1 MEQRANS
8 PSGSPGKAADWA
20 SASGES
26 SRRELGLL
34 ALPIREGSRPAARRT
49 GQFGALLCSFI
60 SLLALASC
68 ATTPAGEVP
77 ARGLPEQIDALLDG
91 LIAEGSPGAAVMVI
105 REGEILHKA
114 GYGLADIEHQR
125 PITPRTS
132 FRLASVSKQFASM
145 AIMILAERGDLD
157 YEDPVVRYL
166 PELERFGDRLTL
178 RHLMTHSGGLPD
190 YYEALEAETEGPRP
204 TTRDALDFLS
214 EWGEAVF
221 NPGER
226 YEYSNPGYEMLAMV
240 VERVSD
246 RPFGRF
252 VEEEIFS
259 PLGMNDSVV
268 FDESEPQLADRA
280 YGYSRQGEGFALD
293 DHHRLNHIIGSG
305 GVYSSVE
312 DLYLWDQALYTE
324 RLVRRSTLEEAF
336 TPARQNGG
344 DSYPYGFG
352 WRLGSYGALG
362 RRIAHAGGWVGFSTF
377 IVRYPE
383 RELTVIVLSNLA
395 EFESESVA
403 DQITDLCFPSTVI
416 VNALVVDGT
425 GEPARR
431 TGVRIE
437 RERIAEVGDIEP
449 GGNDLAIDARGLV
462 LAPGFIDAH
471 SHADRA
477 IFDRG
482 DGLAAV
488 SQGITTTVVGQDGG
502 SRFPLEDFF
511 TRLVAEP
518 GAINTASFAGHGT
531 LRKEV
536 MGEDFRRPASEAE
549 VDKMVELMAQEMKAG
564 ALGLSTGLE
573 YDPGIYSTTEEVI
586 ALTRVAADRGGRYIS
601 HIRSE
606 DRWFWEAIDEI
617 LTIGREVPIPVQIS
631 HIKLALRSLHGQTD
645 RLLGLLE
652 EARAGGV
659 SVTADLYP
667 YTYWQS
673 TLTVLF
679 PERDFEDLEEAR
691 FVVEEMSAPDQML
704 IPLFEPDPSL
714 AGKTLAE
721 IAAQRQTDPATT
733 LLDLIREAESLR
745 AARKSEDE
753 ESADI
758 ESVIAVSMNEADIE
772 RFMGWAHTV
781 FCTDGELDGTHP
793 RGFGSFPRVLGRY
806 VRERQVLS
814 LEQAIHKMTQQSAAQ
829 LGLENRG
836 LIQPGL
842 FADLV
847 LFDPETIV
855 DRATP
860 EEPQGLSEG
869 MERVWVNGQIVFE
882 SGRATGRRPG
892 RALRRAPTAAGRSG

>member
-1 MEQRANS
+1 VR
-8 PSGSPGKAADWA
+8 
-20 SASGES
+20 
-26 SRRELGLL
+26 
-34 ALPIREGSRPAARRT
+34 
-49 GQFGALLCSFI
+49 FGALLCCFVSV
-60 SLLALASC
+60 LALASC
-68 ATTPAGEVP
+68 ATTPTGEPP
-77 ARGLPEQIDALLDG
+77 ARELPAQIDALFGG

-105 REGEILHKA
+105 RDGDILHEA
-114 GYGLADIEHQR
+114 GYGLADVEHRR

-132 FRLASVSKQFASM
+132 FRLASLSKQFASM
-145 AIMILAERGDLD
+145 AIMILAERGDLRYD
-157 YEDPVVRYL
+157 DPVVRYL
-166 PELERFGDRLTL
+166 PELERFGDQLTL

-190 YYEALEAETEGPRP
+190 YYESLEAETEGPRP

-214 EWGEAVF
+214 DWGEAVF
-221 NPGER
+221 TPGER

-252 VEEEIFS
+252 LEEEIVS
-259 PLGMNDSVV
+259 PLGMKDTVV
-268 FDESEPQLADRA
+268 FDETEPPMAERA
-280 YGYSRQGEGFALD
+280 YGYSRQGDGFTLD
-293 DHHRLNHIIGSG
+293 DDHPLNHIIGSG

-312 DLYLWDQALYTE
+312 DLYLWNQALYTDQ
-324 RLVRRSTLEEAF
+324 LVQRSTLEEAF
-336 TPARQNGG
+336 RPARLNDG

-377 IVRYPE
+377 IARYPQ
-383 RELTVIVLSNLA
+383 REFTVIVLSNLA

-403 DQITDLCFPSTVI
+403 DQITDLYYPSTVI

-425 GEPARR
+425 GEPAKR
-431 TGVRIE
+431 TNVRIE
-437 RERIAEVGDIEP
+437 NEWIVEVGDVEP
-449 GGNDLAIDARGLV
+449 GDGDLVIDARGLV

-471 SHADRA
+471 SHADQA
-477 IFDRG
+477 IFDRS
-482 DGLAAV
+482 DAVAAV

-502 SRFPLEDFF
+502 SRFPLEEFF
-511 TRLVAEP
+511 TRLAAEP
-518 GAINTASFAGHGT
+518 AAINTASFAGHGT

-549 VDKMVELMAQEMKAG
+549 VEKMVELMAQEMKAG

-573 YDPGIYSTTEEVI
+573 YDPGIYSTTDEVI
-586 ALTRVAADRGGRYIS
+586 ALARVAADHGGRYIS

-617 LTIGREVPIPVQIS
+617 LTIGREVSIPVQIS
-631 HIKLALRSLHGQTD
+631 RT
-645 RLLGLLE
+645 E
-652 EARAGGV
+652 GV

-673 TLTVLF
+673 TLTVMF
-679 PERDFEDLEEAR
+679 PQRDFEDLVEAR
-691 FVVEEMSAPDQML
+691 FAVEELSAPDQML
-704 IPLFEPDPSL
+704 IPIFEPDPSL

-721 IAAQRQTDPATT
+721 IAAQRRTDPATT
-733 LLDLIREAESLR
+733 LIDLIREAESLR
-745 AARKSEDE
+745 AERESEDH

-758 ESVIAVSMNEADIE
+758 ESVIAVSMKEADIE
-772 RFMGWAHTV
+772 RLMAWPYAV

-806 VRERQVLS
+806 VRERRILS
-814 LEQAIHKMTQQSAAQ
+814 LEQAVHKMTRLSAVQ

-836 LIQPGL
+836 LIRPGL

-860 EEPQGLSEG
+860 EEPRGLSEG
-869 MERVWVNGQIVFE
+869 IDRVWVNGQLVYE
-882 SGRATGRRPG
+882 NGRATGRRPG
-892 RALRRAPTAAGRSG
+892 RALRRPPAAGQSG